1 MSLSKHHHLLEWV
14 PFIRF
19 LDGLQDALV
28 YPECD
33 GDGEEGQGHVGENTD
48 DAAYAERQQEQETGS
63 KHNPCVLHIT
73 PVQKVHHWNIRR
85 EDLMTAQT
93 MQHNATFTRF

>member
-1 MSLSKHHHLLEWV
+1 MSLSKHHHSLEWV

-48 DAAYAERQQEQETGS
+48 DAADAERQQE
-63 KHNPCVLHIT
+63 
-73 PVQKVHHWNIRR
+73 
-85 EDLMTAQT
+85 
-93 MQHNATFTRF
+93 